1 MIYLLI
7 GIIVLVLV
15 AAVLLSGKI
24 PFFGG
29 LPVLNYHNISTGNN
43 FDWHHVT
50 TGQLRK
56 QFEYLNKKGYT
67 SVFISE
73 VLEHVEQ
80 KKPLP
85 AKPVMITLDDGYR
98 DNYTN
103 LYPLL
108 KEYNIKAN
116 IFLVAGFIQSP
127 DNKHLSPNPKG
138 EFMHVDEVLE
148 MSRDMVQF
156 GSHTFIH
163 QSYAALSLPEIE
175 IDLRKTKERFQ
186 ELGIPVQPCHA
197 YVYGAYNQNDDRKR
211 AAMFEL
217 MNQNGI
223 RMAFRVS
230 NWVDK
235 LPVKNPLFISRIHVS
250 GLFPLWKFK
259 VCVLGGIKVLN
270 RLESIIKRKLRPIR

>member
-1 MIYLLI
+1 MNYMLI
-7 GIIVLVLV
+7 AIIGLALV
-15 AAVLLSGKI
+15 ATILFFKI
-24 PFFGG
+24 GSSFGG

-43 FDWHHVT
+43 YDWHNVT

-56 QFEYLNKKGYT
+56 HFEYLNKNGYT
-67 SVFISE
+67 TIFISE
-73 VLEHVEQ
+73 LLEHVEQ

-98 DNYTN
+98 DNFTN

-108 KEYNIKAN
+108 KAYNIRAN

-148 MSRDMVQF
+148 MSKDMVQF
-156 GSHTFIH
+156 GSHTYSH
-163 QSYAALSLPEIE
+163 QSYTALSLPEIE
-175 IDLRKTKERFQ
+175 IDLRKAKERLQ

-197 YVYGAYNQNDDRKR
+197 YVYGAYNQKDDTKR

-217 MNQNGI
+217 MKQNGM

-235 LPVKNPLFISRIHVS
+235 LPVKNPFFVSRIHVS
-250 GLFPLWKFK
+250 GVFPLWKFK
-259 VCVLGGIKVLN
+259 VCVLGYIKVLN
-270 RLESIIKRKLRPIR
+270 RFESILKRK

>member
-7 GIIVLVLV
+7 GITGLVLV
-15 AAVLLSGKI
+15 AAFLFIEMSS
-24 PFFGG
+24 FFGG
-29 LPVLNYHNISTGNN
+29 LPVLNYHNISVGNN
-43 FDWHHVT
+43 YDWHNVT

-56 QFEYLNKKGYT
+56 QFEYLNKNGYT
-67 SVFISE
+67 TIFISDL
-73 VLEHVEQ
+73 LEYVEQ

-98 DNYTN
+98 DNFTN

-108 KEYNIKAN
+108 KEYNIRAN

-127 DNKHLSPNPKG
+127 DNKHLSPNPMG
-138 EFMHVDEVLE
+138 EFMYVDEALE
-148 MSRDMVQF
+148 MSKDLVQF
-156 GSHTFIH
+156 GSHSYSH

-175 IDLRKTKERFQ
+175 IDLRKTKERLQ

-197 YVYGAYNQNDDRKR
+197 YIYGAYNQNDDNKR

-217 MNQNGI
+217 MKQNGM
-223 RMAFRVS
+223 RLAFRVS

-235 LPVKNPLFISRIHVS
+235 LPIKNPFFISRIHVS

-259 VCVLGGIKVLN
+259 VAVWGFIKIFN
-270 RLESIIKRKLRPIR
+270 RLESIMK

>member
-1 MIYLLI
+1 MTYLLI
-7 GIIVLVLV
+7 GIIGLALVGAILFFKMG
-15 AAVLLSGKI
+15 S
-24 PFFGG
+24 FFGG
-29 LPVLNYHNISTGNN
+29 LPVLNYHNISSGNN
-43 FDWHHVT
+43 YDWHNVT

-56 QFEYLNKKGYT
+56 HFEFLNKNGYT
-67 SVFISE
+67 TIFISE
-73 VLEHVEQ
+73 LLEYVEQ

-98 DNYTN
+98 DNFTR

-127 DNKHLSPNPKG
+127 DNKHLSPNPMG
-138 EFMHVDEVLE
+138 EFMHVDEAIE
-148 MSRDMVQF
+148 MSKDMVQF
-156 GSHTFIH
+156 GSHTYSH

-175 IDLRKTKERFQ
+175 IDLRKTKKRFQ

-197 YVYGAYNQNDDRKR
+197 YIYGDYNQKDDNKR

-217 MNQNGI
+217 MKQNGM
-223 RMAFRVS
+223 RMAFRVG

-235 LPVKNPLFISRIHVS
+235 LPIKNSFFVSRIHVS

-259 VCVLGGIKVLN
+259 VAVLGFIKIFI
-270 RLESIIKRKLRPIR
+270 RLEKFFK